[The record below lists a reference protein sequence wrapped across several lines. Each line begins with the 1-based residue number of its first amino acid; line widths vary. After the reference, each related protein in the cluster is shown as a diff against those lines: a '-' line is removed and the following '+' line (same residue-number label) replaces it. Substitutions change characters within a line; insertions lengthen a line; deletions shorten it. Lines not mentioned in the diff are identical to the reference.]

1 MICENRKK
9 IEEATLQSFEER
21 RAIMAQ
27 SRLSSQKPSF
37 EQREASNRK
46 APVDSLENVTEGIV

>member
-9 IEEATLQSFEER
+9 IEEATLQCFEER

-46 APVDSLENVTEGIV
+46 AAGKG